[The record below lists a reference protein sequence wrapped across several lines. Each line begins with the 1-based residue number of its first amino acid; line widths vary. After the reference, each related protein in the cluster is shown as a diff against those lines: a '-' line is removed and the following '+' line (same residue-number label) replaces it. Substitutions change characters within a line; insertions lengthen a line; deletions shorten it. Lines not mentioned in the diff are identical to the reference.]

1 MRKPKDIDA
10 ELAALAERASA
21 LKARRVT
28 QLGELVGAT
37 GADALDLD
45 TLAGALLAMAAE
57 REGAIRA
64 AWKREGERFFQGERK
79 APGKPHRDREPT
91 GETSC
96 AQAAG

>member
-1 MRKPKDIDA
+1 MRKPRDIDA

-37 GADALDLD
+37 GADTLDMD

-57 REGAIRA
+57 RDGAVRA
-64 AWKREGERFFQGERK
+64 VWKRDGERFFRGERK
-79 APGKPHRDREPT
+79 APDKPHRDRQTAGQTP
-91 GETSC
+91 G
-96 AQAAG
+96 AAAPS